1 MEKSR
6 QFKRHVIAAIG
17 AIKDNLD
24 NNQGTEES
32 TIKMAMQFGVSRNVI
47 QAAFKQHYGT
57 GIRDYK
63 LRQRMKLS
71 RALLDQGK
79 DVKQVSLE
87 VHYATQS
94 GFTSAFKKYFGI
106 TPTES
111 INGNGHTF
119 MLMGKLV
126 QTRKK

>member
-1 MEKSR
+1 MEKNR

-32 TIKMAMQFGVSRNVI
+32 TIKMAIQFGVSRNVI
-47 QAAFKQHYGT
+47 QAAFKQHYGI
-57 GIRDYK
+57 GIREYK
-63 LRQRMKLS
+63 LRQRMELS
-71 RALLDQGK
+71 RLLLDQGK
-79 DVKQVSLE
+79 DVKEVSLE

-94 GFTSAFKKYFGI
+94 GFTSAFKKYFGL

-126 QTRKK
+126 QIRKK